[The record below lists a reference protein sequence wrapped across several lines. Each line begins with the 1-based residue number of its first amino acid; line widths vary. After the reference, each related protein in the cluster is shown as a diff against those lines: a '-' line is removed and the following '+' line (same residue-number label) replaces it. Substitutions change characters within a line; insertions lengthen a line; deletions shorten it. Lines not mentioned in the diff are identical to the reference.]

1 MGLNKPSG
9 QMYPWAWTWN
19 PLGGECLY
27 KCVYC
32 YVENKIAPWLA
43 RMGCPK
49 YLGPTR
55 LLSKELVTRLRKP
68 DNGKVIFV
76 QSNGDLFG
84 YWVFS
89 SDISLVLA
97 HCKEYPDNTYL
108 FQSKNPI
115 RFLDFINDFPPKTI
129 LGTTLETNRDYNVS
143 MAPAPNMRYTAMLSK
158 YYRNVMVSLEPLLDF
173 DFEILMFW
181 IQNIKPLFVSVGANT
196 SKNISLQEPSALKV
210 RGLLKQLE
218 GFTEVRV
225 KKNLQRLLK
234 KGVE

>member
-1 MGLNKPSG
+1 
-9 QMYPWAWTWN
+9 MYPWAWTWN
-19 PLGGECLY
+19 PLGGKCLY
-27 KCVYC
+27 KCIYC

-68 DNGKVIFV
+68 DDGKVIFV

-97 HCKEYPDNTYL
+97 HCREYPDNTYL
-108 FQSKNPI
+108 FQSKNPG

-129 LGTTLETNRDYNVS
+129 LGTTLETNRNYNLS
-143 MAPAPNMRYTAMLSK
+143 AAPGPRQRYKALLKIEKTLERRYPK
-158 YYRNVMVSLEPLLDF
+158 IMVSLEPLIDF
-173 DFEILMFW
+173 DLLRFVSW
-181 IQNIKPLFVSVGANT
+181 IENLGPAFVSVGADT
-196 SKNISLQEPSALKV
+196 SKHSVLAEPSVWKV
-210 RGLLKQLE
+210 RRLLSKLE
-218 GFTEVRV
+218 GITEVRV